1 MTYTDLVEA
10 IAGKISALWPD
21 RMLYRDFCPVDHQR
35 PAGFLYVRGAGWT
48 DVNIGL
54 VEWSFDAEL
63 ELFAETDEY
72 DAESTEALRADQ
84 AAVVALFGG
93 PSLAV
98 GDRHIILTA
107 AAETPGPGVAY
118 VSFTASWLDRRPG
131 YQDPEAQT
139 PESGGAPLM
148 EDFALH
154 ISNGKD

>member
-1 MTYTDLVEA
+1 VTYTDLVEA

-35 PAGFLYVRGAGWT
+35 PAGFLYVREAGWT

-72 DAESTEALRADQ
+72 DAESTEALRVDQ
-84 AAVVALFGG
+84 AAVLALFGG

-154 ISNGKD
+154 VSNRKD

>member
-1 MTYTDLVEA
+1 MTYTDVMEA
-10 IAGKISALWPD
+10 IASKIAALWPG
-21 RMLYRDFCPVDHQR
+21 RMIYRDFCPVDHKR
-35 PAGFLYVRGAGWT
+35 PSCFLYVHEAGWT
-48 DVNIGL
+48 DANLGL
-54 VEWSFDAEL
+54 VEWTFQAQL

-84 AAVVALFGG
+84 AAVLALFGG

-139 PESGGAPLM
+139 PGSGGAPLM

-154 ISNGKD
+154 VSNRKD

>member
-35 PAGFLYVRGAGWT
+35 PAGFLYVREAGWT

-84 AAVVALFGG
+84 AAVLALFGG

-139 PESGGAPLM
+139 PGSGGAPLM

-154 ISNGKD
+154 VSNRKD

>member
-35 PAGFLYVRGAGWT
+35 PAGFLYVREAGWT

-84 AAVVALFGG
+84 AAVLALSGG

-118 VSFTASWLDRRPG
+118 VSFTASWLNRRRG

>member
-35 PAGFLYVRGAGWT
+35 PAGFRYVREAGWA
-48 DVNIGL
+48 DVSAGL

-63 ELFAETDEY
+63 ELFAETDKY
-72 DAESTEALRADQ
+72 DVESTEALRADQ
-84 AAVVALFGG
+84 AAVLALFGG

>member
-35 PAGFLYVRGAGWT
+35 PAGFLYVREAGWT

-84 AAVVALFGG
+84 AAVLALFGG

-107 AAETPGPGVAY
+107 REGPPNRASTAA
-118 VSFTASWLDRRPG
+118 
-131 YQDPEAQT
+131 
-139 PESGGAPLM
+139 
-148 EDFALH
+148 
-154 ISNGKD
+154 